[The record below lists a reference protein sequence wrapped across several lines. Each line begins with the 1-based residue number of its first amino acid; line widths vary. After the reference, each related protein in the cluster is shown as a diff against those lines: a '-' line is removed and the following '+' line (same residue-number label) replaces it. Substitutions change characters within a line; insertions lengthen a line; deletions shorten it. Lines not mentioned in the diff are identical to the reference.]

1 MLVSACFTNCDGA
14 HLFIVT
20 IRVGNHLRK
29 MGVGFR
35 EQVLVVLE
43 VGFILVVCSGGL
55 VHIGNKRTNSFS
67 MVSFTQRDWLAVS
80 RQ

>member
-1 MLVSACFTNCDGA
+1 MSIIQQNHEDA

-29 MGVGFR
+29 MGVGFG

-43 VGFILVVCSGGL
+43 VGLILVVRSGWL
-55 VHIGNKRTNSFS
+55 VGIGNKRTNSI
-67 MVSFTQRDWLAVS
+67 
-80 RQ
+80 